1 MNQAR
6 VAVFCSIAALQ
17 GCATSPDTSQMLG
30 ERFILTNLDTHPVQI
45 VSVDGRSTT
54 LRPVPVAPGLRR
66 VVLRGPP
73 GGAGVGEL
81 QAFSLEVAPCTR
93 YYLVAVKANPLDTTF
108 TPRVDHAMPL
118 GSRCRSPG

>member
-1 MNQAR
+1 MNRAR
-6 VAVFCSIAALQ
+6 VAALCSVAALH
-17 GCATSPDTSQMLG
+17 GCATSPETSQLLG

-54 LRPVPVAPGLRR
+54 LRPVPVAPGQRR

-73 GGAGVGEL
+73 GGAGFSEV
-81 QAFSLEVAPCTR
+81 QALALEVAPCTR

-118 GSRCRSPG
+118 GSHCRSPG